1 MLFKIESFTSS
12 AVFRMF
18 TRSNQGIENEHLFYG
33 VDFVVYCEGKEVDGE
48 GSSLDEVFWQRVFS
62 ENGLSVHCKSMG
74 GKSVVR
80 PLAEKIIQDG
90 ILHVLV
96 AMDRDYDDIIGC
108 TIDHPQVF
116 YTFGYSWESDVVL
129 DFQFTAALSLFATT
143 NRRQAI
149 RNEFQA
155 YREQISQKLRRVC
168 ALDFKYFRHEEK
180 LFDRLKPMSIIAVP
194 GNQEPF
200 VRISAL
206 LSNAK
211 ALGSYQSGAMPSAA
225 YRELCGVRS
234 FFGKVVSRLVFHWF
248 VYRTK
253 RINGARRVV
262 YEAFMNLLS
271 STLDL
276 QQQGVPRNQYYADL
290 VARL

>member
-1 MLFKIESFTSS
+1 
-12 AVFRMF
+12 MF
-18 TRSNQGIENEHLFYG
+18 TRSNQGIENEHLFYS

-48 GSSLDEVFWQRVFS
+48 GSSLDEVFWERVFS

-80 PLAEKIIQDG
+80 PLAEKIVQDG
-90 ILHVLV
+90 ISHVLV
-96 AMDRDYDDIIGC
+96 AMDRDYDDMLGL

-116 YTFGYSWESDVVL
+116 YTYGYSWESDIVL
-129 DFQFTAALSLFATT
+129 DFHFTAALSLFATT

-155 YREQISQKLRRVC
+155 YRERLSQKLKRVC
-168 ALDFKYFRHEEK
+168 ALDFKYIGQEEK
-180 LFDRLKPMSIIAVP
+180 LFDRLKPMSIIATP
-194 GNQEPF
+194 GNHEPF
-200 VRISAL
+200 VKTSTL

-211 ALGSYQSGAMPSAA
+211 VIGSYQSGDLPSAT
-225 YRELCGVRS
+225 YSTLCGVRS

-253 RINGARRVV
+253 RINGSRRVA

-271 STLDL
+271 STLDM
-276 QQQGVPRNQYYADL
+276 QQMDVPRNQYYSNL